1 MTTIAALILFAEPV
15 VHQNNTDVTEFA
27 AILKKNVNK
36 MRRRIPFVAQ
46 MDGFNIKPMLVQ
58 TSAVHQKSLDVTG
71 FAVNL
76 RSSVV
81 KIETVVVIVGNL
93 RSVLCAKLKFSAWF

>member
-1 MTTIAALILFAEPV
+1 MTTIVALILFAEPV

-36 MRRRIPFVAQ
+36 MQMSIPFVVP
-46 MDGFNIKPMLVQ
+46 MDGFNIKTMLVQ

-81 KIETVVVIVGNL
+81 KIQTVVVIVRNL
-93 RSVLCAKLKFSAWF
+93 RSVLYAKVKFSPWL